1 MTITKV
7 NDTELYYD
15 EFGSGTPFLVM
26 HGGLGIDHT
35 YLHPTLDPLGDIF
48 KLIFYD
54 HRGHG
59 RSGRPPINTITYEQL
74 ADDANALRE
83 RLGYEKIGVMGN
95 SAGGYVALNYA
106 IRHPKNISYLILLDT
121 APAFDYIEEMMA
133 NLQRKNP
140 TQEIIETLNAPVD
153 PTIEGFR
160 NQFKIIQPLYFHEYT
175 SEAEEMSNRLIDKMI
190 INPEAAALTDSLMPK
205 YNVSS
210 QLTKIEVP
218 TLILVG
224 KDDFVCP
231 PSQAQ
236 RMHDSIPNSELHIF
250 EKCGHYPY
258 FETPGEFFRVVRDWF
273 KSVYHELEVQ

>member
-83 RLGYEKIGVMGN
+83 RLGYEKIGVIGN

-106 IRHPKNISYLILLDT
+106 IRHPKNINYLMLIDT
-121 APAFDYIEEMMA
+121 APAFDYMKEVMTIVQ
-133 NLQRKNP
+133 NKNISP
-140 TQEIIETLNAPVD
+140 EVMETLSAQSD

-160 NQFKIIQPLYFHEYT
+160 KQFKTLQPLYFYEYT
-175 SEAEEMSNRLIDKMI
+175 SELEEMSNIIIDKMI
-190 INPEAAALTDSLMPK
+190 INPEAAALTDNLMLK

-210 QLTKIEVP
+210 ELTKIEVP

-224 KDDFVCP
+224 KNDFVCP

-236 RMHDSIPNSELHIF
+236 RMHESILNSELHIF
-250 EKCGHYPY
+250 EKCGHYPFY
-258 FETPGEFFRVVRDWF
+258 EARDEFFRVVRDWF
-273 KSVYHELEVQ
+273 KMVHHKLEVQ